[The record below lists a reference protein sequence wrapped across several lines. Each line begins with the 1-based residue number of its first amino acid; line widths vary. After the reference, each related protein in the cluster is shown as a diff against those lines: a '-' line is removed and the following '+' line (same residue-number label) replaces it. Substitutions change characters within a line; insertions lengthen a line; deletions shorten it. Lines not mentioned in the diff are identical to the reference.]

1 MQSRMY
7 QHVFRTRISPV
18 KDTQQEFATAAGGYR
33 YTTSVGGTLT
43 GRGGNFI
50 VLDDPMKPQDVYS
63 EVSRKNLTQWHSATS
78 PRKQNVFA
86 LERFFGHGAFLR
98 FVLSRKRRAHT
109 NCFAFDEVNW
119 HEGPSRAAHE
129 KQRVSRDICAAV
141 C

>member
-1 MQSRMY
+1 MY

-78 PRKQNVFA
+78 PRKQTSSPWN
-86 LERFFGHGAFLR
+86 AFLGMAR
-98 FVLSRKRRAHT
+98 SSALCCHANVAHT
-109 NCFAFDEVNW
+109 PIVS
-119 HEGPSRAAHE
+119 PST
-129 KQRVSRDICAAV
+129 K
-141 C
+141 